1 MNLLARSTLSL
12 ARFYL
17 LACSI
22 FVGIAFGLL
31 LRLPI
36 EIQIK
41 AAAAAMFGCIILSI
55 DVLVLYVGGVGAAQ
69 AKLHQI
75 VSKASANQASTSGSS
90 LTENIEQITSS
101 EIQSLSR
108 SAVPREQTGDSMIL
122 ATGILLRSETVITGN
137 GSSYVGIILIKSIIS
152 AFVAAAAYHGI

>member
-22 FVGIAFGLL
+22 FVGVAFGLL

-55 DVLVLYVGGVGAAQ
+55 DVLVLYVGAVGAAK
-69 AKLHQI
+69 AKFHRI
-75 VSKASANQASTSGSS
+75 VAKAAAYQGSASSG
-90 LTENIEQITSS
+90 LTENIEQLASS

-108 SAVPREQTGDSMIL
+108 RAVPREQTGDSMIL
-122 ATGILLRSETVITGN
+122 AAAILLRSETVVAGN
-137 GSSYVGIILIKSIIS
+137 GSCYLGIILIKSIIS
-152 AFVAAAAYHGI
+152 AFVAAAVYHGI